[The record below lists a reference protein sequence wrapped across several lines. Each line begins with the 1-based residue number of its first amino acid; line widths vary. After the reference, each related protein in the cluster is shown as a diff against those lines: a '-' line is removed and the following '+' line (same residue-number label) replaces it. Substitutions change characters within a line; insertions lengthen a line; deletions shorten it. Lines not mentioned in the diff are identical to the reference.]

1 MVTYDDVFVITG
13 GLGIV
18 LLVLVILVPLA
29 EYRNKKYRAGIT
41 WEPLGIAIGFGV
53 VYIAYFLSKIN

>member
-13 GLGIV
+13 GLGII
-18 LLVLVILVPLA
+18 LLVLVVLVPLA
-29 EYRNKKYRAGIT
+29 EYHNKKYKASIT
-41 WEPLGIAIGFGV
+41 WEPLTIAIGLGV